1 MLKKY
6 KSFTILVPKLYLG
19 THIYSSII
27 IILLLSFLR
36 FHCTHQKLTTPVYQV
51 EDTDHGINSY
61 IMSGNYLDLTIKSGS
76 NTLLSLNPG
85 RISSKKTSAYYVLNL
100 VYISETDSLIISTDN
115 ELELTFDQNVLKL
128 KSYDVQI
135 NKKETVA
142 FFEIDPY
149 DIVDIANAKN
159 VSAIISTGNGT
170 AKARFSRE
178 NIHNFKRFSAKY
190 ILLSEYE
197 PRLAESPPADNWG
210 FISPGAG
217 TGYEFW
223 LGKYTR
229 IFTEENGNI
238 TDYISIGTGYSSFD
252 FDVLG
257 IRQFWI
263 EDPDNPMDSILAI
276 RYWVDEQHTKNYPY
290 IGFMYGISENTIIK
304 NWSFEL
310 GVTLQYFFLPEWQG
324 EVDSIYIAEK
334 GMYYP
339 TQKYQLGNGNLFD
352 GFSAGIFLQIGGIWA
367 RVNTKKS
374 WAAGLAL
381 PLPWW

>member
-1 MLKKY
+1 MLNKY
-6 KSFTILVPKLYLG
+6 KYCFTII
-19 THIYSSII
+19 T
-27 IILLLSFLR
+27 LLLSFLR
-36 FHCTHQKLTTPVYQV
+36 FHCTHQKLSTPVYQV
-51 EDTDHGINSY
+51 EDTEHGINSY
-61 IMSGNYLDLTIKSGS
+61 IMSGNYLDLTTKPGL

-85 RISSKKTSAYYVLNL
+85 RISSKKTSTYYVLNL
-100 VYISETDSLIISTDN
+100 VYISENDSLIISAKN
-115 ELELTFDQNVLKL
+115 ELKLAFDQNILKL
-128 KSYDVQI
+128 KPYDVQI
-135 NKKETVA
+135 NKNESVS

-159 VSAIISTGNGT
+159 VSVVIPTSNGIVE
-170 AKARFSRE
+170 ARFSRE
-178 NIHNFKRFSAKY
+178 NIHNFKLFSAKY

-197 PRLAESPPADNWG
+197 PRLAESSPVDNWG

-229 IFTEENGNI
+229 IFTEENSNI
-238 TDYISIGTGYSSFD
+238 TDYISIGTGFSSFD
-252 FDVLG
+252 YEITG

-290 IGFMYGISENTIIK
+290 IGFMYGISEKTIIK
-304 NWSFEL
+304 NRSIEV

-339 TQKYQLGNGNLFD
+339 TQKYNLGKGNLFD
-352 GFSAGIFLQIGGIWA
+352 GFSAGLFLQIGGIWA